1 MLRYLMITRKFETG
15 DTYVLRAKRGE
26 TITGGAAVG
35 DAGFGEVRELRPGDV
50 FRGFAA
56 DGIMGG
62 TNMAGGYVTVRH
74 RGAVVLDV
82 KGADVGRPVHAQG
95 PDTFSCD
102 GKGSVIGWVSNIVS
116 GGAIVKFDA

>member
-1 MLRYLMITRKFETG
+1 MESRFGSHGVIPLTSTQQCVLRCLMITRKFESG

-35 DAGFGEVRELRPGDV
+35 DAGCGEVRELRPGDV

-56 DGIMGG
+56 DGVMGG

-74 RGAVVLDV
+74 RGAVVLAV
-82 KGADVGRPVHAQG
+82 KGV
-95 PDTFSCD
+95 
-102 GKGSVIGWVSNIVS
+102 
-116 GGAIVKFDA
+116 

>member
-1 MLRYLMITRKFETG
+1 MITRKFETG

-26 TITGGAAVG
+26 TIAGGAAVG
-35 DAGFGEVRELRPGDV
+35 EGGCGEVRELRPGDV

-56 DGIMGG
+56 DGVMGG
-62 TNMAGGYVTVRH
+62 TNIAGGYVTVRH

-82 KGADVGRPVHAQG
+82 KGADIGQPVHAQG

-102 GKGSVIGWVSNIVS
+102 GKGSVVGWVSNIVS